1 MALNFVPVSLQPVF
15 ANGKLQIGA
24 KIYVFDAGTN
34 TPREAF
40 SDALSGAKYS
50 QPIMTDSSGCIP
62 PIWVSATPIKLV
74 ITTFKDGVIRTVDN
88 INVVGNSSG
97 GGGGG
102 TPSPAT
108 DIPPGFMLPAHTV
121 GAVSGWV
128 RANGM
133 SIGNAVSGATERA
146 DDDTKELFKVLWGK
160 DQSLPISGGRGANA
174 DADFAAGKR
183 IDLPDYRG
191 RSAVGLDGMGNALA
205 NILTAGVMT
214 AGTGNAIGSKGGISS
229 VTLTADQIPTHNHS
243 GTVAST
249 EGAHTHTGIGD
260 SNGAHVHTGTTS
272 AGGDHTHTINDPQHT
287 HTEKSVSVSGGAVFN
302 GSSFASGVITGVGVS
317 QVDSGAARTGISVNA
332 AADHTHTITTDT
344 GGAHTHNLTL
354 QSAGQHTHSI
364 NVPSFGGGAA
374 HTNMAPFITATYYIK
389 L

>member
-15 ANGKLQIGA
+15 SNGKLQVGA

-50 QPIMTDSSGCIP
+50 QPILTDSSGCIP

-74 ITTFKDGVIRTVDN
+74 ITTYSNGVIRTVDN
-88 INVVGNSSG
+88 INVVSGSSS

-108 DIPPGFMLPAHTV
+108 DIPPGFMLSAHTS
-121 GAVSGWV
+121 GAVTGWV

-146 DDDTKELFKVLWGK
+146 DDDTKDLFKVLWGK
-160 DQSLPISGGRGANA
+160 DQTLAVSGGRGANA

-191 RSAVGLDGMGNALA
+191 RVAVGLDGMGNALA

-214 AGTGNAIGSKGGISS
+214 SGTGNIIGSKGGVSS

-249 EGAHTHTGIGD
+249 EGAH
-260 SNGAHVHTGTTS
+260 VHTGTS
-272 AGGDHTHTINDPQHT
+272 DNIGAHTHTGTTASGGNHAHTITDPQHS
-287 HTEKSVSVSGGAVFN
+287 HTEKSVNVSMSGG
-302 GSSFASGVITGVGVS
+302 FAGGGFFSTVVGVGVT
-317 QVDSGAARTGISVNA
+317 QVGSGSSATGIVINEA
-332 AADHTHTITTDT
+332 AAHTHTITTDT
-344 GGAHTHNLTL
+344 SGNHSHILTL
-354 QSAGQHTHSI
+354 SSAGQHTHSI
-364 NVPSFGGGAA
+364 NVPNFGGGLP
-374 HTNMAPFITATYYIK
+374 HTNMAPFITSTYYIK

>member
-1 MALNFVPVSLQPVF
+1 MALYFVPVSLQPVF

-24 KIYVFDAGTN
+24 KIYVFNAGTN

-40 SDALSGAKYS
+40 SDALSGAVYS

-74 ITTFKDGVIRTVDN
+74 ITTFANGVIRTVDN
-88 INVVGNSSG
+88 INVVGSSSSG
-97 GGGGG
+97 GGGGV
-102 TPSPAT
+102 SPAT
-108 DIPPGFMLPAHTV
+108 DIPPGFMLSAHTT
-121 GAVSGWV
+121 GAIAGWV

-160 DQSLPISGGRGANA
+160 DQSLAVSGGRGANA
-174 DADFAAGKR
+174 DADFSAGKR

-191 RSAVGLDGMGNALA
+191 RIAVGLDGMGNALA

-214 AGTGNAIGSKGGISS
+214 SGTGNAIGSKGGVSS

-243 GTVAST
+243 GTLAST
-249 EGAHTHTGIGD
+249 EGAHTHTGVGD
-260 SNGAHVHTGTTS
+260 SNGAHTHTGTTAS
-272 AGGDHTHTINDPQHT
+272 GGNHTHTITDPAHS
-287 HTEKSVSVSGGAVFN
+287 HTEKSVNVSMSGG
-302 GSSFASGVITGVGVS
+302 FAGGGFFSTVVGVGVS
-317 QVDSGAARTGISVNA
+317 QVDSGAARTGIVINEA
-332 AADHTHTITTDT
+332 AAHTHTMTSDSS
-344 GGAHTHNLTL
+344 GAHTHVLTL

-364 NVPSFGGGAA
+364 TVPNFGGGAA